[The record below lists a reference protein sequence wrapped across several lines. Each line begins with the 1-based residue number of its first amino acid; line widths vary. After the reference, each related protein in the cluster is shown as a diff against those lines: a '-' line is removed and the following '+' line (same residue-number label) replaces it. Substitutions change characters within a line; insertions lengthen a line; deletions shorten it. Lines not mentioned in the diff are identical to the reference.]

1 METPN
6 RSLTDSDADQAT
18 SSTSNRRPLMAAILG
33 NAIEYYDHSLY
44 GLFAAYLAIVF
55 FDSFDPAFAL
65 LATYATFIV
74 SYAVRPIAGLLLG
87 RLADLRG
94 HRFVLI
100 LTINLM
106 TAGTFGIALLPGHE
120 VIGLWSPILLVIC
133 RLMQGIGASAEY
145 TVATSY
151 ALKYSSEHRQQLI
164 VGLSNAATN
173 IGPLLAS
180 LVALILTY
188 SYGDRFVES
197 GAWRIPF
204 LLSAPIGLFVLYLR
218 RQSIEEGLDN
228 AQTASDQEVAR
239 VPMFTALR
247 GHWSMMARVIGL
259 GAGQRVGTFCLQTY
273 FVTALIRQG
282 VDGPVA
288 MLASILICVIGAPM
302 SIVGGLLGDR
312 FGGRSVLISG
322 YVLYVAVTL
331 PLFHVLGVSVALS
344 ILGICIYAILNNV
357 IAPALSHSYIMSFPP
372 EVRGAA
378 STLNFNVGTVL
389 FGSTAPF
396 VATWLVTRTGSEVAF
411 GWYMTAFC
419 AVSCATA
426 VFAYPDALRTRR
438 A

>member
-1 METPN
+1 M
-6 RSLTDSDADQAT
+6 DSPISPRNAQQINGDNYGVLD
-18 SSTSNRRPLMAAILG
+18 RRPLVAAILG

-44 GLFAAYLAIVF
+44 GLFAAYLAVVF
-55 FDSFDPAFAL
+55 FDSSDPAFAL
-65 LATYATFIV
+65 LATYATFIS

-120 VIGLWSPILLVIC
+120 EIGLWSPLLLIMC

-151 ALKYSSEHRQQLI
+151 ALKYSSKHRQQLI

-173 IGPLLAS
+173 IGPFLAS
-180 LVALILTY
+180 LIALFVTY
-188 SYGDRFVES
+188 AYGDSFLES

-204 LLSAPIGLFVLYLR
+204 LLSAPVGLLVLYLR
-218 RQSIEEGLDN
+218 RQSIEDE
-228 AQTASDQEVAR
+228 QPRDQAGPDEEVAR
-239 VPMFTALR
+239 VSMFTALR
-247 GHWSMMARVIGL
+247 GHWGMMARVIGL

-282 VDGPVA
+282 VDGPLA
-288 MLASILICVIGAPM
+288 MLASILICIIGAPM

-312 FGGRSVLISG
+312 FGGRSVLITG
-322 YVLYVAVTL
+322 YVLYVAVTV
-331 PLFHVLGVSVALS
+331 PLFHVLGVSVPLS

-357 IAPALSHSYIMSFPP
+357 IAPALSHSYIMSFPQ

-396 VATWLVTRTGSEVAF
+396 VATWLVARTGSEVMF

-438 A
+438 T